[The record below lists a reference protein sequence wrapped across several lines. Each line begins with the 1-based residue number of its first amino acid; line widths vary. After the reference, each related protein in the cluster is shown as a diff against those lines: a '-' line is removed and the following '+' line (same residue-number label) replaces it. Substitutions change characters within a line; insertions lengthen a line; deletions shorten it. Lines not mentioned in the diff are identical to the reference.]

1 MRGSPKFSLIVTHI
15 PGWRERREAID
26 EVRYILGSVEYV
38 GGYQNVLLFWAPRPL
53 EAVEVLRE
61 KLPRWTP
68 ILRVIPVLDV
78 VPPRVDSVRE
88 SVHRLLA
95 RAPPGPFAI
104 RIDGYLL
111 DADGR
116 LMHRI
121 DAIKV
126 IAEGVERPVNLK
138 TPAVLVYI
146 KVVGRPAHKRAAI
159 YVGPPR
165 GILSVP
171 RERGVG

>member
-1 MRGSPKFSLIVTHI
+1 LRGSPKFSLIVTHI